1 VKSADGEIIAG
12 KWHSIVIVGSRQTLE
27 SRIYID
33 GTDTTSEQQPF
44 YSFSAN
50 ASDRP
55 LNIGRTNHSSPIDTL
70 DGQISSFA
78 IWDRSVSPSEVQELT
93 ADPLAPFRQRKSVPY
108 ALTLEEETP
117 DSVITRLG
125 LTATPFKSYTITD
138 KGVVVEDA
146 NGRHFLMF
154 VF

>member
-1 VKSADGEIIAG
+1 MLDE
-12 KWHSIVIVGSRQTLE
+12 
-27 SRIYID
+27 D
-33 GTDTTSEQQPF
+33 
-44 YSFSAN
+44 FSGN
-50 ASDRP
+50 AILLYDRW
-55 LNIGRTNHSSPIDTL
+55 LTR
-70 DGQISSFA
+70 
-78 IWDRSVSPSEVQELT
+78 QELDALN

-108 ALTLEEETP
+108 VLTFEEETP

-154 VF
+154 IF